1 MTVTD
6 VALLLVAGAGAG
18 SVNAVAG
25 GGSLLSFPALL
36 ATGYSPVT
44 ANVTNAIAV
53 LPGYAGGSLAYRE
66 ELRGQ
71 RERVTRLGVS
81 AALGAAAGAIVLLS
95 TPASAFDA
103 IVPFLVAGA
112 SLLLLAQPWL
122 ERRLGSRG
130 DGEGRSVGV
139 HVVQFAAA
147 VYGGYFGAG
156 LGIILLAFHGLLL
169 GGDLQRLNALKG
181 MVSLIVSVA
190 AAAVFVVAGPIAWGA
205 AALVAASAFAGG
217 HLGVSVA
224 RRLSPEV
231 LRWGV
236 AAVGIAAAV
245 VLLVT

>member
-1 MTVTD
+1 MSLGD
-6 VALLLVAGAGAG
+6 AALLLVAGAGAG

-53 LPGYAGGSLAYRE
+53 LPGYVGGSLAYRE

-71 RERVTRLGVS
+71 RGRVMRLGVS
-81 AALGAAAGAIVLLS
+81 AALGGAAGAIVLLS

-122 ERRLGSRG
+122 ERRLGSPG
-130 DGEGRSVGV
+130 DGEGRSAGA
-139 HVVQFAAA
+139 HIAQFAAA

-181 MVSLIVSVA
+181 MLSLVVSIA

-217 HLGVSVA
+217 HIGVSVA

-236 AAVGIAAAV
+236 AAVGITAAV

>member
-1 MTVTD
+1 MSLGD
-6 VALLLVAGAGAG
+6 AALLLVAGAGAG

-44 ANVTNAIAV
+44 ANVTNALAV
-53 LPGYAGGSLAYRE
+53 LPGYLGGSLAYRE

-71 RERVTRLGVS
+71 RGRAMRLGVS
-81 AALGAAAGAIVLLS
+81 GALGGAAGAIVLLS
-95 TPASAFDA
+95 TPASAFEA

-130 DGEGRSVGV
+130 DGEGRSAGV
-139 HVVQFAAA
+139 HIAQFAAA

-181 MVSLIVSVA
+181 ILSLIVSIA

-224 RRLSPEV
+224 RRLSPEI